1 MRKITWPA
9 AGAVGAAV
17 VALAAASAGPEPG
30 PAAADDTPRVER
42 IGEMSVE
49 RAAHQATPLPG
60 GGILVTGG
68 CGADGCAPIHASAEI
83 HDPAA
88 GTFRPAA
95 SMGTPRASHGA
106 VALADGR
113 VLVVGGWTG
122 REATATAEVYDP
134 EADRWTAAGEMTV
147 ARMSPAVAPLPDG
160 HVLITGGEPRT
171 GAAHA
176 SAEVFDPATATF
188 SAVDPMR
195 TRRSSHVAVVLDD
208 GRVLVVGG
216 HEDSGAV
223 LRSAEVFDPETGA
236 FRPAGEMAVPRHK
249 HGAALLPD
257 GRVLV
262 VGGSD
267 AADFRGRYTSTET
280 YDPDTGTF
288 SEGPELRWRRHKI
301 GDAVVALPSGA
312 VLVAGGAERPEL
324 YDPADRVFV
333 PAADG
338 LSGPQMFATATRL
351 PTGEVLV
358 LGGYD
363 DRIRSS
369 ATAWLVRVGEAGR
382 R

>member
-9 AGAVGAAV
+9 AGAVGAVV
-17 VALAAASAGPEPG
+17 VALAAARAGSEPG

-42 IGEMSVE
+42 IGKMSVE
-49 RAAHQATPLPG
+49 RAAHQATQLPG

-68 CGADGCAPIHASAEI
+68 CGADGCAPIHASVEI
-83 HDPAA
+83 YDPAT
-88 GTFRPAA
+88 GSFRPAA

-106 VALADGR
+106 VPLADER

-134 EADRWTAAGEMTV
+134 EADRWTAAGEMTE
-147 ARMSPAVAPLPDG
+147 ARMSPSVAALPDG
-160 HVLITGGEPRT
+160 RVLVTGGEPRT
-171 GAAHA
+171 GAARA
-176 SAEVFDPATATF
+176 SAEVFDPTTATF
-188 SAVDPMR
+188 SAVGPMR
-195 TRRSSHVAVVLDD
+195 TRRSSHVAVALDD
-208 GRVLVVGG
+208 GRVLVMGG
-216 HEDSGAV
+216 HEDSGTV
-223 LRSAEVFDPETGA
+223 LRSAEIFDPATDA

-267 AADFRGRYTSTET
+267 AQDFRGRYASTEI
-280 YDPDTGTF
+280 YDPETETF
-288 SEGPELRWRRHKI
+288 DEGPELRWRRHKI
-301 GDAVVALPSGA
+301 RDAVVALPSGA

-333 PAADG
+333 PADGG

-351 PTGEVLV
+351 PTGRVLI

-369 ATAWLVRVGEAGR
+369 ASAWLVLVAGPER
-382 R
+382 